1 MENKVELKKMLIIS
15 LVMFFI
21 LTGIFFGLNNLEY
34 KRYTKVFN
42 QKIAQIVQNIK
53 KEYPESEISEIVK
66 ILNEEE
72 KINADIL
79 KNYGINLEK
88 EAIILENNIIFN
100 KFIFLEMSLFCM
112 LFIMLIIIFFR
123 YNNKKD
129 KKLKEITEYI
139 EEINNKN
146 YKLDIEDNTEDELSI
161 LKNEVYKTTVMLKE
175 MAENSLK
182 DKVKLKDSL
191 SDISHQL
198 KTPLTS
204 IMILL
209 DNMLEDKNMEEKT
222 KEEFIKD
229 IKREIT
235 NISFLINAILKLS
248 KFDANAINFIN
259 KEEKIS
265 EILETVVQN
274 ISGICDLKNIEINI
288 KGEKEEKIECDFKWQ
303 VEAITN
309 ILKNCVEHS
318 FENSKIDIDYL
329 KNSLYAKI
337 TIRDYGSG
345 IDEKDL
351 PHIFERFYKG
361 KNSKDDSI
369 RNRFGT
375 C

>member
-161 LKNEVYKTTVMLKE
+161 LKNEVYK
-175 MAENSLK
+175 A
-182 DKVKLKDSL
+182 
-191 SDISHQL
+191 
-198 KTPLTS
+198 
-204 IMILL
+204 
-209 DNMLEDKNMEEKT
+209 
-222 KEEFIKD
+222 
-229 IKREIT
+229 R
-235 NISFLINAILKLS
+235 
-248 KFDANAINFIN
+248 
-259 KEEKIS
+259 
-265 EILETVVQN
+265 
-274 ISGICDLKNIEINI
+274 
-288 KGEKEEKIECDFKWQ
+288 
-303 VEAITN
+303 
-309 ILKNCVEHS
+309 
-318 FENSKIDIDYL
+318 
-329 KNSLYAKI
+329 
-337 TIRDYGSG
+337 R
-345 IDEKDL
+345 
-351 PHIFERFYKG
+351 
-361 KNSKDDSI
+361 
-369 RNRFGT
+369 
-375 C
+375 